1 MTIRR
6 GASGNDVRKIQTK
19 LSELNLYRGT
29 IDGSFGGGTEG
40 AVKVFQRNNG
50 LDQTGSVDAG
60 TWAKLFPTETLPVSN
75 MVSQPLARR
84 CLALTSSFETGD
96 MPPECFC
103 GVTGDFDGQG
113 ISFGALQWNLG
124 QGTLQPLL
132 VEMFENHAEVCRDIF
147 HENFDVVT
155 ALAQST
161 KEEQVSFARSI
172 QNTRNFR
179 VNEPWRGMLKQL
191 GRTAE
196 FQDVQARHAAKIH
209 AKAAA
214 MCNDYGLTTERGIAL
229 MFDICVQNGSISPVV
244 KAQILADFMGLPDA
258 KDQVAR
264 MRVIANRR
272 SAAVKAQFINDV
284 RTRKLTIAEGEGTV
298 HGIQYHLDEQFG
310 LRLQPSQSA
319 ANA

>member
-6 GASGNDVRKIQTK
+6 GASGMDVRKIQTR
-19 LSELNLYRGT
+19 LAELGLYRGT

-40 AVKVFQRNNG
+40 AVKVFQRNCG
-50 LDQTGSVDAG
+50 LGQDGSVGAT
-60 TWAKLFPTETLPVSN
+60 TWAKLFPTETLPVSTMIN
-75 MVSQPLARR
+75 QPVALR

-132 VEMFENHAEVCRDIF
+132 VEMFANHSEVCRDIF

-155 ALAQST
+155 ALAEST
-161 KEEQVSFARSI
+161 RDEQVSFARSI
-172 QNTRNFR
+172 QNTANFR

-191 GRTAE
+191 GRTQE
-196 FQDVQARHAAKIH
+196 FQDIQAKHATQIH
-209 AKAAA
+209 AKAIA
-214 MCNDYGLTTERGIAL
+214 MCNDYGLTTERGVAL

-298 HGIQYHLDEQFG
+298 HGIQYHLEEQFG
-310 LRLQPSQSA
+310 LRLQPAQSA

>member
-6 GASGNDVRKIQTK
+6 GASGNDVRKIQTR
-19 LSELNLYRGT
+19 LSELGLYRGP
-29 IDGSFGGGTEG
+29 IDGSFGGGTEA
-40 AVKVFQRNNG
+40 AVKVFQRNNSLSQNG
-50 LDQTGSVDAG
+50 AVDAG
-60 TWAKLFPTETLPVSN
+60 TWAKLIPAEAAPVSN
-75 MVSQPLARR
+75 MITQPLALR

-124 QGTLQPLL
+124 QGTLQPMLI
-132 VEMFENHAEVCRDIF
+132 EMFASHSEVCRDIF
-147 HENFDVVT
+147 HENFEVVT
-155 ALAQST
+155 ALADST
-161 KEEQVSFARSI
+161 KEEQVAFARSI
-172 QNTRNFR
+172 QNTANFR

-191 GRTAE
+191 GRTQE
-196 FQDVQARHAAKIH
+196 FQDIQAKNATQIH
-209 AKAAA
+209 AKAVN
-214 MCNDYGLTTERGIAL
+214 MCNDYGLTTERGVAL

-244 KAQILADFMGLPDA
+244 KAQILADFMGLPDG

-284 RTRKLTIAEGEGTV
+284 RTRKLTIAEGEGSV
-298 HGIQYHLDEQFG
+298 HGIQYNLEEQFG
-310 LRLQPSQSA
+310 LRLQPMRSA